1 VSDAGS
7 KLVVSPREGYD
18 LWSSIYDDEDNPL
31 IRLEAAEVMRAL
43 GEVRGMEAADL
54 GCGTG
59 RHALAMAAAGARV
72 TALDFSEGMLAKA
85 RAKPGAE
92 AVRFIRHDL
101 SKPLPLDSDQFDRV
115 TCCLVLEHVSKLAPV
130 FVEMRRIARPGARIV
145 VSEMHPA
152 MTLRGVTAHFRD
164 PETGRDVR
172 PESAGNQISD
182 FVMAA
187 VRAGF
192 GIENLLERAV
202 DEELA
207 AASPRAAKHLGWPLL
222 FLMTLRAP

>member
-1 VSDAGS
+1 MSEDS
-7 KLVVSPREGYD
+7 PKLVLPPREGYD

-31 IRLEAAEVMRAL
+31 IRLETAEVMRAL
-43 GEVRGMEAADL
+43 GDVRGAEAADL

-72 TALDFSEGMLAKA
+72 TAIDFSEGMLAKA

-92 AVRFIRHDL
+92 AVRFIQHDL
-101 SKPLPLDSDQFDRV
+101 LKPLPLDSNRFDRIA
-115 TCCLVLEHVSKLAPV
+115 CCLVLEHVRGLDPV
-130 FVEMRRIARPGARIV
+130 FGEMRRIAKPGARIV

-152 MTLRGVTAHFRD
+152 MTLRGVTAHFHD

-187 VRAGF
+187 VRAGLE
-192 GIENLLERAV
+192 IEDLLERAV

-207 AASPRAAKHLGWPLL
+207 AASPRAVKHLGWPLL
-222 FLMTLRAP
+222 FLMVLRKP

>member
-1 VSDAGS
+1 VEAAAS
-7 KLVVSPREGYD
+7 KLVLPPREGYD
-18 LWSSIYDDEDNPL
+18 LWASIYDEEDNPL
-31 IRLEAAEVMRAL
+31 IRLETAEVARAL
-43 GEVRGMEAADL
+43 GDLRGMAAADL

-59 RHALAMAAAGARV
+59 RHALAMASAGATV

-85 RAKPGAE
+85 RAKAGAE
-92 AVRFIRHDL
+92 AIRFIQHDL
-101 SKPLPLDSDQFDRV
+101 TKPLPLDSYQFDRI
-115 TCCLVLEHVSKLAPV
+115 TCCLVLEHVGNLDHEFA
-130 FVEMRRIARPGARIV
+130 EMRRIARPGARIV

-152 MTLRGVTAHFRD
+152 MTLRGVTAHFHD
-164 PETGRDVR
+164 PQTGRDVR
-172 PESAGNQISD
+172 PESVGNQISD

-187 VRAGF
+187 VRAGLT
-192 GIENLLERAV
+192 IENLLERAV

>member
-1 VSDAGS
+1 MSDAAS
-7 KLVVSPREGYD
+7 KLVVPPREGYD
-18 LWSSIYDDEDNPL
+18 LWASIYDEEDNPL
-31 IRLEAAEVMRAL
+31 IRIEEAEVMRAL
-43 GEVRGMEAADL
+43 GEVRGMEAVDL

-85 RAKPGAE
+85 RAKRGAD
-92 AVRFIRHDL
+92 AVRFMRHDL
-101 SKPLPLDSDQFDRV
+101 SKPLPLDSNQFDRA
-115 TCCLVLEHVSKLAPV
+115 TCCLVLEHVRELAPV
-130 FVEMRRIARPGARIV
+130 FAEMRRIAKPGARIV

-152 MTLRGVTAHFRD
+152 MTLRGVTAHFHD

-187 VRAGF
+187 VRAGLE
-192 GIENLLERAV
+192 IEDLRERAV

-207 AASPRAAKHLGWPLL
+207 ASSPRAVKHLGWPLL
-222 FLMTLRAP
+222 FLMALRKP